1 MGGEVRGTP
10 RGPPRRRRPDGLP
23 GRKRSARDTK
33 RDDVE
38 DLDEEAWWACRLT
51 ERVYTYSK
59 LAAVRTEGSGVRR
72 RAPAPRRWRK

>member
-1 MGGEVRGTP
+1 
-10 RGPPRRRRPDGLP
+10 L
-23 GRKRSARDTK
+23 
-33 RDDVE
+33 E

-51 ERVYTYSK
+51 ERVYTHSK